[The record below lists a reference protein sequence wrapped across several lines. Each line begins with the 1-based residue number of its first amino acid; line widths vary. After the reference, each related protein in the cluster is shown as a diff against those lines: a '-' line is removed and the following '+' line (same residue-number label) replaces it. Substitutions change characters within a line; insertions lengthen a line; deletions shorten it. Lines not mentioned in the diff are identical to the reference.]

1 MTTETAVREREI
13 LGHPAG
19 LYILFF
25 AEMWERFCF
34 YGMRTLLVLYMVSEF
49 MYGDDKAYGVYGA
62 YLALVYLSPI
72 AGGYIADSMI
82 GYRWAVTLGGVIIA
96 LGEFSLLVVNEQFFY
111 MGLAAIIVG
120 NGFFKPNISTIV
132 GKLYKDGDPRR
143 DSGFTIFYMGINV
156 GAFISTLVCGY
167 IGERYGWTKGF
178 LLAGIGMLL
187 GLVTFWWGQKF
198 LHGHGNPPSP
208 ERFKK
213 TILPVVIGSI
223 VAIPLIYFL
232 LYHQTPYE
240 VPILSSAI
248 GALSQDFAAQPV
260 VGWLLLVTV
269 VGVLGYLFID
279 ALKEDKVQR
288 DRMFVILVL
297 WVFHSL
303 FWAFFE
309 QAGSSLTL
317 FTARNVDRM
326 IGGWEFPTTWGQSFN
341 PLFIM
346 IFALPFAA
354 LWPFLSRRKL
364 NPSIPNKFALGV
376 LQVGLGFGVLVFAA
390 TVAGDDGKTGLTFLI
405 LCYLLHTTGELCLS
419 PVGLSMITKLAP
431 ARMTGMVMGAWF
443 LSIAAA
449 QYFAAIL
456 AKLTGGASGNGG
468 ESLPA
473 VESLPI
479 YTDVFSLIMWLALG
493 AAVLLFLLSFVV
505 KHWLHG
511 VE

>member
-317 FTARNVDRM
+317 FTAMHPRFV
-326 IGGWEFPTTWGQSFN
+326 PLGQAPRSSAHSMKART
-341 PLFIM
+341 PSV
-346 IFALPFAA
+346 AVSAPRKVGTCAA
-354 LWPFLSRRKL
+354 ICFSKYRCSESWKS
-364 NPSIPNKFALGV
+364 V
-376 LQVGLGFGVLVFAA
+376 
-390 TVAGDDGKTGLTFLI
+390 
-405 LCYLLHTTGELCLS
+405 CLS
-419 PVGLSMITKLAP
+419 PKALYRLPFFSPVACSRSAMDVP
-431 ARMTGMVMGAWF
+431 ALPWCLKASTAASSTTSGSNSLGRPGGF
-443 LSIAAA
+443 IAGVWSR
-449 QYFAAIL
+449 IC
-456 AKLTGGASGNGG
+456 GG
-468 ESLPA
+468 
-473 VESLPI
+473 
-479 YTDVFSLIMWLALG
+479 
-493 AAVLLFLLSFVV
+493 
-505 KHWLHG
+505 
-511 VE
+511 